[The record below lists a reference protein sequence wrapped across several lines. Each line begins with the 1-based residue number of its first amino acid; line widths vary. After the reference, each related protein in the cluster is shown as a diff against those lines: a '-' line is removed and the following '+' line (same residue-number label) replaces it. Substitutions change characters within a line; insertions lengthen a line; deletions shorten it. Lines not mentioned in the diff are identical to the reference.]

1 MSEHTPT
8 PYDFIPDLASGNTKI
23 WADRECLGIIYQ
35 QGYADSSTENAEFI
49 VRACNSH
56 DDLLAALKHCRDT
69 INFTPPNHF
78 TSRHKASVSRANK
91 AIAKAEGLDATLADT
106 RKNWTP
112 NEWTRHTVISDGKEM
127 SIRPRED

>member
-35 QGYADSSTENAEFI
+35 QGYPDSSAENADFI

-56 DDLLAALKHCRDT
+56 DDLLAALELAEWGTEGLCGACDHPAKHQHQPECPVAR
-69 INFTPPNHF
+69 
-78 TSRHKASVSRANK
+78 
-91 AIAKAEGLDATLADT
+91 AIAKAKGE
-106 RKNWTP
+106 
-112 NEWTRHTVISDGKEM
+112 
-127 SIRPRED
+127 